1 MKGVDRVEHV
11 KSGKGAR
18 LALVTT
24 LVRMGWVTLG
34 ATPWACCARYVRY
47 TRKGFPPQTR
57 PPSRS
62 SRLRVA
68 EADKCVKGRN
78 YAAAAVVWGESWKL
92 AVDITWSPGVALEL
106 ELGGSCGRL
115 VPERPAI
122 LPFAAAL
129 PRLHSY
135 SFPFDLHVGSNC
147 GGGGGGS
154 AAAQL
159 RLNLHYTHACRHG
172 TILHK
177 YKETHG
183 YKYTWKYINKLNIEI
198 KCTENTNVTLQPS
211 EGQKLLYLIIAAV
224 NRG

>member
-1 MKGVDRVEHV
+1 MEHLKGVDRVEHV

-78 YAAAAVVWGESWKL
+78 YAAAAVVTEPDDL
-92 AVDITWSPGVALEL
+92 MTP
-106 ELGGSCGRL
+106 CHF
-115 VPERPAI
+115 AI
-122 LPFAAAL
+122 
-129 PRLHSY
+129 S
-135 SFPFDLHVGSNC
+135 S
-147 GGGGGGS
+147 
-154 AAAQL
+154 
-159 RLNLHYTHACRHG
+159 RHD
-172 TILHK
+172 TPTRI
-177 YKETHG
+177 
-183 YKYTWKYINKLNIEI
+183 
-198 KCTENTNVTLQPS
+198 
-211 EGQKLLYLIIAAV
+211 
-224 NRG
+224 

>member
-11 KSGKGAR
+11 KSMKGAR

-78 YAAAAVVWGESWKL
+78 CSSSSCCLGRVVETCCRYHLESR
-92 AVDITWSPGVALEL
+92 
-106 ELGGSCGRL
+106 CGTGARAW
-115 VPERPAI
+115 R
-122 LPFAAAL
+122 
-129 PRLHSY
+129 
-135 SFPFDLHVGSNC
+135 
-147 GGGGGGS
+147 
-154 AAAQL
+154 QL
-159 RLNLHYTHACRHG
+159 RPLGAG
-172 TILHK
+172 A
-177 YKETHG
+177 
-183 YKYTWKYINKLNIEI
+183 
-198 KCTENTNVTLQPS
+198 PS
-211 EGQKLLYLIIAAV
+211 DPPIRRRSPSSPFLFVPI
-224 NRG
+224 